1 MEHPYPVNL
10 DVSGKSAVVI
20 GGGRVAARKI
30 ATLTHA
36 GAAIT
41 VVSPSLDPSI
51 DERSVAW
58 VRRAYRP
65 GDLAGQDVVI
75 ACTNDPEVNHQV
87 AQDADRG
94 QLVNNVG
101 DPVDSNFSNVA
112 VIESDDIVIT
122 VSSRGKS
129 PARTRLMKQRL
140 REWLGAQGL
149 I

>member
-30 ATLTHA
+30 ATLAHA

-41 VVSPSLDPSI
+41 VVSPSLDPRI

-58 VRRAYRP
+58 VRRAYRA
-65 GDLAGQDVVI
+65 GDLAGQDIVI
-75 ACTNDPEVNHQV
+75 VCTDDPEVNHQV
-87 AQDADRG
+87 AQDASRG

-101 DPVDSNFSNVA
+101 NPADSNFSNVA

-140 REWLGAQGL
+140 REWLSAQGL